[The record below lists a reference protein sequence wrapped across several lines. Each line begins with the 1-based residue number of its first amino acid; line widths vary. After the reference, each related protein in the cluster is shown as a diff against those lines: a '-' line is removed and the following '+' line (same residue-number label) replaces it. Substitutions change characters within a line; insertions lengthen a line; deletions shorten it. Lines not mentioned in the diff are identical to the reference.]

1 MKRMTA
7 VSKYWSGLL
16 EATGR
21 ERKEGQEQEQE
32 KEQEQE
38 QEQGGT
44 VEKHAQEAGVNS
56 LESNQV
62 AQ

>member
-1 MKRMTA
+1 M
-7 VSKYWSGLL
+7 SKYWSGLL
-16 EATGR
+16 EAQVR
-21 ERKEGQEQEQE
+21 ERAEGQ
-32 KEQEQE
+32 EQEQE